1 MKTRKAQKL
10 LKKISAL
17 IENNDN
23 GESSLDTIERDLLL
37 SYLRQLYA
45 LILEAKVENQ
55 EEKIIAPPKDIP
67 LQKAEPLPSPSP
79 TTIPKPRKKKQA
91 QADPLQM
98 PPPKPPQ
105 TISEPEPK
113 AQPTPK
119 KKTPSPLK
127 AKGENSLWSKDLEEL
142 FQLPVA
148 KELSEKLS
156 TLPIKDLNKA
166 MGLNEKIFTIK
177 ELFNDDQELFNTT
190 LEQLNGLSSFDE
202 ARQILAEI
210 AQRFNWTSKTKKKK
224 AKNFIKLVSRRYK

>member
-55 EEKIIAPPKDIP
+55 EEKIVAPSKDIP
-67 LQKAEPLPSPSP
+67 LQKAEPLPTPSP
-79 TTIPKPRKKKQA
+79 TTAQKPQKKKQA
-91 QADPLQM
+91 QAEPLQT
-98 PPPKPPQ
+98 PPKPPQ

-113 AQPTPK
+113 AQPTSK
-119 KKTPSPLK
+119 KKIPSPLK
-127 AKGENSLWSKDLEEL
+127 AKGETNLWSKDLEEL

-177 ELFNDDQELFNTT
+177 ELFNDDQQLFNTT